1 MVSSWS
7 TCHLCA
13 KFCENQPSS
22 FGIILLINKQAP
34 IKTAS
39 LVEQATGYD
48 WPWLPLVNFQY
59 MIMSVYIYKCGY
71 KFFIF
76 VFFLF
81 LHFGNLIVFTQ
92 ISGST
97 YGTVE
102 CTNRTPSG
110 DANVCVFPQQTSDA
124 VLAMR
129 WLSAIITLAF

>member
-1 MVSSWS
+1 M
-7 TCHLCA
+7 
-13 KFCENQPSS
+13 
-22 FGIILLINKQAP
+22 P

-39 LVEQATGYD
+39 LVQQATGYD

-59 MIMSVYIYKCGY
+59 MIMSVYVYMCGY

-76 VFFLF
+76 VFFL
-81 LHFGNLIVFTQ
+81 LHSILIVFTQ